1 MPHWKQCLNGT
12 PARYR
17 QPTRHPENDQTR
29 VLDVE
34 LEPEINDGQVIGLFA
49 LTIDVTEQVA
59 SEASIRDLNN
69 TLERRVDERTAA
81 LEKTM
86 DTLQRSQEELAQ
98 SEARATLSTLVAS
111 VSHEL
116 NTPIGNSVMA
126 ASTLGDHA
134 RTFQSMVDAGQLKRS
149 DLTQFLDTLREGTAL
164 MQRNLGRA
172 EDLLKNFR
180 QVAADQASEQRRSF
194 DLATVVT
201 EILATL

>member
-1 MPHWKQCLNGT
+1 
-12 PARYR
+12 
-17 QPTRHPENDQTR
+17 
-29 VLDVE
+29 
-34 LEPEINDGQVIGLFA
+34 
-49 LTIDVTEQVA
+49 
-59 SEASIRDLNN
+59 
-69 TLERRVDERTAA
+69 
-81 LEKTM
+81 M